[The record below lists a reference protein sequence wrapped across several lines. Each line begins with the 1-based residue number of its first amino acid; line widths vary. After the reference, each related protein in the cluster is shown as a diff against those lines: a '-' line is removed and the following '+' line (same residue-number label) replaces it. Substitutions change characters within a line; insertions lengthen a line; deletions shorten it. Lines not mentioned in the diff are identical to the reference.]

1 MKILRIISII
11 LILGS
16 VIMGVRHGWN
26 AFQPADPEQAKMM
39 ADLGIGNTGVLIFG
53 IVSIVGALMLLFPQ
67 TFLIGNIVNAVSIVV
82 IMALA
87 LNAGNI
93 RMALIEIPFLAV
105 PLLLIWLKYPID
117 IKLIN

>member
-1 MKILRIISII
+1 MKIRRIIGII

-39 ADLGIGNTGVLIFG
+39 TNLGIGSTGVLIFG

-67 TFLIGNIVNAVSIVV
+67 TFLFGNIINALSIVV

-87 LNAGNI
+87 LHAGNI
-93 RMALIEIPFLAV
+93 KMALIEILFLTV
-105 PLLLIWLKYPID
+105 PLLLIWLKYPFD
-117 IKLIN
+117 SKLMN

>member
-26 AFQPADPEQAKMM
+26 AFQPTTLEQTKMM
-39 ADLGIGNTGVLIFG
+39 ADLDISPMGVLIFG
-53 IVSIVGALMLLFPQ
+53 IVSIVGALMLLFPK
-67 TFLIGNIVNAVSIVV
+67 TFLIGNIINALSIVV

-87 LNAGNI
+87 LHAGNI
-93 RMALIEIPFLAV
+93 KMALIEIPFLTV
-105 PLLLIWLKYPID
+105 PLLLIWLKYPFD
-117 IKLIN
+117 FKLMN